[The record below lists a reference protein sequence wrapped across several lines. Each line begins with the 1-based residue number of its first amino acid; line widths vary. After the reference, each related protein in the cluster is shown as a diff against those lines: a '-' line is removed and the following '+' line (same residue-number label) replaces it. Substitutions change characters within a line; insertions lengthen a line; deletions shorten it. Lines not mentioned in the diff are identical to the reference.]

1 MTEPSNGLLQSQLD
15 VLTRVVPDPIY
26 SERVRA
32 RCHAALARQRGRD
45 ARRTARASRLR
56 RLEVVLVGG
65 FTFVYVVAV
74 VFHALA
80 SYGVL

>member
-1 MTEPSNGLLQSQLD
+1 MTDPSNDVLWSQLEA
-15 VLTRVVPDPIY
+15 LTPVVPDPIY
-26 SERVRA
+26 SQSVRA

-45 ARRTARASRLR
+45 AQGNTRVSRIG
-56 RLEVVLVGG
+56 RLDVVLVGG

-74 VFHALA
+74 VLDALA